1 MEEGDQI
8 PSLPGFFKKSCFIH
22 DVSFHGFTV
31 IPSMLRISVAE
42 LRRIYSNSHLERK
55 LQLKLRLVVIW
66 LSTTFIMINQTV
78 GLPGLIENNKKTCA
92 REQKR
97 ARFLFPA
104 CTAESLAPSSKFI
117 PWPHVVEQ
125 RDHGDVSFHSYLFSG
140 GVSEG

>member
-42 LRRIYSNSHLERK
+42 LRRVYSNSHLKRK

-78 GLPGLIENNKKTCA
+78 GLPGLIENNIFFGEFQVLLAYFNSLTKRLWGSVSKPRLNGIIAKKLQTLY
-92 REQKR
+92 KKGITT
-97 ARFLFPA
+97 L
-104 CTAESLAPSSKFI
+104 K
-117 PWPHVVEQ
+117 Q
-125 RDHGDVSFHSYLFSG
+125 RQ
-140 GVSEG
+140 